1 MSQINLSKSSTV
13 SGVEADLSVPVQV
26 ERARVRRIE
35 LHDAMTSMETELAR
49 PSGSETWH
57 DNVETALTE
66 LSAALDAHIQDVE
79 GVEGL
84 LVRVVD
90 EAPQLAGEI
99 AELTKEHLQLSTARY
114 RALATLRQPGRPDP
128 AVVRRRV
135 TTLLGRLA
143 LHRQRGAE
151 LVYDAYSVDIGTG
164 D

>member
-1 MSQINLSKSSTV
+1 MSHINLSERSTF
-13 SGVEADLSVPVQV
+13 SGVEAESSEPAHV
-26 ERARVRRIE
+26 ERARTRRIE
-35 LHDAMTSMETELAR
+35 LHDAMTGLETELAR
-49 PSGSETWH
+49 ASGSEAWR
-57 DNVETALTE
+57 DNVETALAE
-66 LSAALDAHIQDVE
+66 LGAALDAHIQDVE

-84 LVRVVD
+84 LARVVD

-99 AELTKEHLQLSTARY
+99 AALTKEHQQLSAARY